1 MFLQQNQHVQI
12 ISKRGNTEDSF
23 AITEINY
30 ILKYIK
36 LLSFWSNNAARTI
49 TNSARRDTAVKDI
62 YLNMYG

>member
-1 MFLQQNQHVQI
+1 MGKIHQAQPFSTLRIRRNVSSTQNQHVQI

-36 LLSFWSNNAARTI
+36 LLSF
-49 TNSARRDTAVKDI
+49 
-62 YLNMYG
+62 